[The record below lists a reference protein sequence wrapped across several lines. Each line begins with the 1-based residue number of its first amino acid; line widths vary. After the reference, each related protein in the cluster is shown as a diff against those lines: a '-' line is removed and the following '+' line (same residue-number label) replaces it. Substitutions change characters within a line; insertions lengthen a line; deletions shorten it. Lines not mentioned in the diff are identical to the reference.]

1 MSLVALLGRF
11 TLVYLLLL
19 AAIAIGLHLIGI
31 PSSSG
36 TNTAALLGAVMWGC
50 QAFAKRNG
58 RYLTRAEQRSIL
70 VGMLTVDLLLQSAIL
85 LLASTDKATGLPLA
99 ATLAIL
105 AFVAVL
111 HALTIWVMI
120 GIAGKQYAKEAA
132 RAQRA

>member
-11 TLVYLLLL
+11 TLAYLFLLV
-19 AAIAIGLHLIGI
+19 AIALGLHLIGI

-58 RYLTRAEQRSIL
+58 RYLTRAEQRSIF
-70 VGMLTVDLLLQSAIL
+70 VGMLTVDLLLQWGIIL
-85 LLASTDKATGLPLA
+85 LTNTGTATGLPLA

-111 HALTIWVMI
+111 HALTIWVTI
-120 GIAGKQYAKEAA
+120 GIAGKQYAKDAA
-132 RAQRA
+132 RARRA

>member
-11 TLVYLLLL
+11 TLAYLFLLV
-19 AAIAIGLHLIGI
+19 AIAIGLHLIGI

-36 TNTAALLGAVMWGC
+36 TNTAALLGAVMWAC
-50 QAFAKRNG
+50 HAFARRNG
-58 RYLTRAEQRSIL
+58 RYLTRAERRSIF
-70 VGMLTVDLLLQSAIL
+70 VGMLTVDLLLQWGII
-85 LLASTDKATGLPLA
+85 LLASTGKASALPLA
-99 ATLAIL
+99 ATLSIL

-132 RAQRA
+132 RARQA